1 LPDVKYVNEE
11 DKKLIEG
18 EEEAGEEENVSI
30 AARDRVEASRKRR
43 RRHVWIK
50 DGEKLRSVPIE
61 FGIFSGGH
69 YELVSGDLEEG
80 QELVTDVE

>member
-1 LPDVKYVNEE
+1 
-11 DKKLIEG
+11 
-18 EEEAGEEENVSI
+18 
-30 AARDRVEASRKRR
+30 
-43 RRHVWIK
+43 VWIK

-80 QELVTDVE
+80 QQLVTDVE